1 MRHLKVPTQLLISL
15 IQLRKEL
22 EMGIA
27 NFLLLPQRQVISL
40 LSLGEKQGQLWG
52 LYQLYVAVSQTIPE
66 VSGLKHEPFICSPF

>member
-1 MRHLKVPTQLLISL
+1 MRHLKVPLQLLISL